1 MITKE
6 EFNKLNDDWDK
17 QISLHEKRNEKQQV
31 EINHLKGQVF
41 VLTERLKQIETICKS
56 SKEFDDNGF
65 IVDYKEPSEG
75 NAYFMTKEDREKIK
89 KGIL

>member
-1 MITKE
+1 MNDKE
-6 EFNKLNDDWDK
+6 RI
-17 QISLHEKRNEKQQV
+17 QHQQV

-41 VLTERLKQIETICKS
+41 VLTERLKQIESLCKLD
-56 SKEFDDNGF
+56 KQFDDNGF
-65 IVDYKEPSEG
+65 LVDYNEPSEV